1 MTRDTLWWERLLETR
16 PKMGR
21 QQPHSCVRMQ
31 EALARV
37 RNGLCHHWSFLRLPE
52 SDVPARPASAGSL
65 GPAPRGF
72 IASARGHP
80 SAHCFSGRCGISCSN
95 PQPSGDGLTELVKH
109 RACG

>member
-21 QQPHSCVRMQ
+21 QQPHSCVQMQ

-52 SDVPARPASAGSL
+52 SDEPARPASARLPGPCSKGLHCSCPGSSL
-65 GPAPRGF
+65 GSPFLREAAPL
-72 IASARGHP
+72 
-80 SAHCFSGRCGISCSN
+80 C
-95 PQPSGDGLTELVKH
+95 TEQVH
-109 RACG
+109 FCC